1 VYIALLQ
8 PGGDA
13 LQVIAAEGDA
23 TGLVRLTRH
32 TAHWR
37 VTPSSTARTNTATAT
52 AGSQHA
58 DTVTT
63 GATATATAGAVLQ
76 DQFPANAN
84 TTTAATTVQ
93 DNACGIDST
102 LLAQAVFA
110 CIDRALP
117 VVVSGVDSS
126 SKPAQWE
133 VDDPALSGYTDS
145 NYTDGRYSDAAKTQP
160 APSHGGTAASA
171 SSGASTATTAA
182 AAVLRVRSATALAAA
197 ASTTATTN
205 SVERSQSP
213 AKHRSRS
220 PSPEHK
226 RSMSPSRRRKLLR
239 SQQQQQRQQLQ
250 LRPQLCVPLV
260 GPGGVG
266 VYGVIGAFGFAAGC
280 VVQDAAWQQRC
291 AAMLAPLLEG
301 RDR

>member
-23 TGLVRLTRH
+23 TGLVRLTRY

-52 AGSQHA
+52 AGSQHS

-63 GATATATAGAVLQ
+63 GATATAAATAGAVLQ

-93 DNACGIDST
+93 DNACSIDST

-145 NYTDGRYSDAAKTQP
+145 NLTDDRYSDAAKTQP

-171 SSGASTATTAA
+171 SSGASTVTAE
-182 AAVLRVRSATALAAA
+182 AVLRVRSATALAAA
-197 ASTTATTN
+197 AAAASTTATFN
-205 SVERSQSP
+205 SVKRSQSP
-213 AKHRSRS
+213 AKQRPH
-220 PSPEHK
+220 PG
-226 RSMSPSRRRKLLR
+226 RRRKLLR
-239 SQQQQQRQQLQ
+239 SQQQQRQQLQ

-291 AAMLAPLLEG
+291 AAMVAPLLEG